1 MANNL
6 FILQK
11 TGASAHYVDVV
22 APAGV
27 TNGNIVVLGTQASDK
42 TYACAANTAVTNT
55 GMAIVCNPNIP
66 YGAEVVENDTTI
78 ATSEIIRARIP
89 ALGDV
94 ESYPVAN
101 ITANV
106 ALEVGK
112 IVVPKKEQL
121 KMECLNAAVGDESL
135 VYVIDELFTKA
146 GVSMVKIRCIKAQV

>member
-1 MANNL
+1 MANL

-11 TGASAHYVDVV
+11 VSANAHYVDVV

-42 TYACAANTAVTNT
+42 TYACAANAAVTDA
-55 GMAIVCNPNIP
+55 GMVIVCNPNLP

-78 ATSEIIRARIP
+78 ATGEIVRARFVSI
-89 ALGDV
+89 GDV

-101 ITANV
+101 VTATV
-106 ALEVGK
+106 ALAVGK
-112 IVVPKKEQL
+112 IVVPDATEL
-121 KMECLNAAVGDESL
+121 KMECLNAAAGTEQI

-146 GVSMVKIRCIKAQV
+146 SVPMVKIRCIKAQV